1 MHKCELSCT
10 DPRIAVHYDGMM
22 INWHETGRRKLD
34 ANEIGLYRGN
44 FARGNFAVVLSLVFS
59 LTVIAIISRS
69 YVLNSPWIVGAF
81 AAPIPIFIYFENRII
96 RFGVFTSVA
105 AIILPLGA
113 AVLFGL

>member
-1 MHKCELSCT
+1 
-10 DPRIAVHYDGMM
+10 MM

-34 ANEIGLYRGN
+34 PNEIGLYRGY
-44 FARGNFAVVLSLVFS
+44 FAVVLSLVFS
-59 LTVIAIISRS
+59 LTVIAIISRN

-105 AIILPLGA
+105 AIILTLGA